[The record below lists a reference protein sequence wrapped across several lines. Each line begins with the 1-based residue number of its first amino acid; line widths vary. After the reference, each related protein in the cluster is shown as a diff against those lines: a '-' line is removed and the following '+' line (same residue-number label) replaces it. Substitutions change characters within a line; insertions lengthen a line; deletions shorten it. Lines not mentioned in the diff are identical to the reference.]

1 MSEARKNILTGLD
14 FVPTSTVNSHH
25 DPEVSAS
32 DLREWVALAAQAPF
46 DAQGQSAFVFRL
58 KGAPLD
64 EWIRQR
70 SGREDAHLSL
80 LAYLDT
86 GDPALAAKIS
96 DDPVSTVQHRID
108 SFLKHVAKAYNQRQ
122 RRSSEWREIKDL
134 LDAYCDATHRQSGG
148 DGRTPPIGKR
158 EHSGTSCSACSARAA
173 MFGPPGELEQ
183 SERREARAKLAGIS
197 GGSHN
202 AGAR

>member
-1 MSEARKNILTGLD
+1 MKNSLRELD
-14 FVPTSTVNSHH
+14 FVPTSAVNSHH
-25 DPEVSAS
+25 APEVSS
-32 DLREWVALAAQAPF
+32 RDLRDWVTLAAQAPF

-58 KGAPLD
+58 KGSPLD

-96 DDPVSTVQHRID
+96 GDPVSTVQHRID
-108 SFLKHVAKAYNQRQ
+108 SFFVHVARALNSRA
-122 RRSSEWREIKDL
+122 RRSAEWREIKDF
-134 LDAYCDATHRQSGG
+134 LDAYCNATHRESGG

-158 EHSGTSCSACSARAA
+158 EHSGTSCTACAARAA
-173 MFGPPGELEQ
+173 LFGPPGDAEAQ
-183 SERREARAKLAGIS
+183 ERRDARAKLAG
-197 GGSHN
+197 GG
-202 AGAR
+202 